1 MHTPA
6 SVHFGTV
13 PEVRGRRQA
22 TLDRAHAQHP
32 ERFNRR
38 PQPPRLPEQAWINQ
52 PAPQQL
58 TQ

>member
-6 SVHFGTV
+6 SVHFGTAADI
-13 PEVRGRRQA
+13 RARRQT

-32 ERFNRR
+32 ERFNHR
-38 PQPPRLPEQAWINQ
+38 PHPPCLPEQAWINQ
-52 PAPQQL
+52 PTQQQS